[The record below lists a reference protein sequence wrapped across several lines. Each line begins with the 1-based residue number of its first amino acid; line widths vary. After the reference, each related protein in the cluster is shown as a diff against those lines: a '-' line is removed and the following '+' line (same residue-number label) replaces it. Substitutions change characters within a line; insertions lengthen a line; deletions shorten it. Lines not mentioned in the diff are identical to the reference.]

1 MSWRNAKKLSWNERT
16 VLEYLLW
23 ATNYSI
29 TKIAK
34 ILGYSRTT
42 INNEIKNNSTFW
54 GYFALDAI
62 EKTIT
67 REKWKNHFKF

>member
-1 MSWRNAKKLSWNERT
+1 MGEVFFIKKVTKRVFGDCHEEMQKKLSWNERT

-54 GYFALDAI
+54 VILL
-62 EKTIT
+62 
-67 REKWKNHFKF
+67 